1 MGGLV
6 VIGSGPAGVAAATT
20 YRDRGGDG
28 SVLLVSADGDAPYER
43 PPLSKDVL
51 AGDGPAEP
59 TPITPD
65 DPELSGIE
73 VRLDTTVAG
82 LDLDGRRLRL
92 TGGEDVGFD
101 RLVIAT
107 GARPAPPPGAGGAR
121 VLRSL
126 ADARALVSAAESA
139 RSAIVLGSG
148 FIGCEAA
155 ASLASRGIEVTMIT
169 RSAAPQRD
177 RLGEFASHRLL
188 QWLSDLGVT
197 VRTGASVA
205 GMGEDGT
212 VTMEGDEHARA
223 DLVLSALG
231 IHGSVDWS
239 ADDWPGSLQAQ
250 DGRLLV
256 DDHFRTGVDGVWAAG
271 DAALA
276 EHAVAGRRIA
286 TEHWDD
292 AMTQGTIAGENA
304 AGGDRA
310 WREVPSFWSDIGEH
324 PLQYAGWGGGFDSE
338 TVREDDEGFTVWY
351 GKGGRLVAALTSNH
365 YDDDDRAKEL
375 ITAGDPVPEA

>member
-1 MGGLV
+1 
-6 VIGSGPAGVAAATT
+6 
-20 YRDRGGDG
+20 
-28 SVLLVSADGDAPYER
+28 
-43 PPLSKDVL
+43 
-51 AGDGPAEP
+51 
-59 TPITPD
+59 
-65 DPELSGIE
+65 
-73 VRLDTTVAG
+73 
-82 LDLDGRRLRL
+82 
-92 TGGEDVGFD
+92 
-101 RLVIAT
+101 
-107 GARPAPPPGAGGAR
+107 
-121 VLRSL
+121 
-126 ADARALVSAAESA
+126 
-139 RSAIVLGSG
+139 
-148 FIGCEAA
+148 
-155 ASLASRGIEVTMIT
+155 
-169 RSAAPQRD
+169 
-177 RLGEFASHRLL
+177 LL

-205 GMGEDGT
+205 GVAEDGT

-310 WREVPSFWSDIGEH
+310 WREVPSFWSDI
-324 PLQYAGWGGGFDSE
+324 
-338 TVREDDEGFTVWY
+338 
-351 GKGGRLVAALTSNH
+351 
-365 YDDDDRAKEL
+365 
-375 ITAGDPVPEA
+375 